1 MSASVIAVT
10 LAAAMGLA
18 MAAVA
23 GAWVGAVPADVG
35 RVGLAALGILVPAA
49 LLVTVVLVTRRR

>member
-1 MSASVIAVT
+1 MIAVT
-10 LAAAMGLA
+10 LAAAMSLA